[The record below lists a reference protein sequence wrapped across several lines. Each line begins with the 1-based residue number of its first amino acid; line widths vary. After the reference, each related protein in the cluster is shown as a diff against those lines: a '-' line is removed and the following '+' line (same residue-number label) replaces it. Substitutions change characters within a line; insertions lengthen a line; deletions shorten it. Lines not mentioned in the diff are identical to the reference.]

1 MFSDATSGKQTYGAG
16 RFLYVGLPHAD
27 RIEVD
32 FNEELQKALKDG
44 FSDQEVAQAKKMW
57 LDQASVSRTEEGSI
71 AGILASRERWGR
83 TMAWD
88 AKREAAVAAVTT
100 EQVNAA
106 FKKFMTGLPI
116 SIVKGG
122 DFKKANAYQ

>member
-1 MFSDATSGKQTYGAG
+1 
-16 RFLYVGLPHAD
+16 
-27 RIEVD
+27 
-32 FNEELQKALKDG
+32 
-44 FSDQEVAQAKKMW
+44 
-57 LDQASVSRTEEGSI
+57 
-71 AGILASRERWGR
+71 
-83 TMAWD
+83 MAWD